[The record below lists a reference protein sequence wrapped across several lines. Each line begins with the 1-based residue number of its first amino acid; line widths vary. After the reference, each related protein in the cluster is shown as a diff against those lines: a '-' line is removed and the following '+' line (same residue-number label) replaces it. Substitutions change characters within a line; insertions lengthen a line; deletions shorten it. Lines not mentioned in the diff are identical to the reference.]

1 MIRYSNGG
9 AHHLLN
15 LCSLGGSAFPF
26 AFYIALP
33 CAVISCMLKVLM
45 LRGLLAWMGWEE
57 DHLVLRNSAPWNG
70 FSFLVGF
77 LIVFRTSQS
86 YTRFWD
92 ACRHT
97 ADMRA
102 QWFDAAAALCAFC
115 THSVVGEDAV
125 ATFKH
130 TMVRLFSML
139 HALALGEM
147 EDTDGSQIVA
157 FSVELLDPDGIDKD
171 SLRYLQQSD
180 AKVAVILQWMLVLIV
195 TNIKT
200 GVLSI
205 PPPILSRVFQQI
217 GNGMVALHQAVKI
230 STIPFPFPYAQA
242 CDFLL
247 VMHWMMTPVIIQTWT
262 STPTWS
268 FIFSFVM
275 VFIFWT
281 LNTTAI
287 GLENPFG
294 TDENDLDYDE
304 LQNEMNRHLLVL
316 LRSEAYRP
324 PELERHHVTEFMSS
338 RTRAT
343 AHRKSVEQEGFSPG
357 RNLQQVWNDVATA
370 RSSIPVQ
377 NFETGGFYPGDN
389 SDYGHHASTRNRSLL
404 SSLDYERGQSEDSRV
419 VAAAGLDNEEP
430 KGVRLE
436 VDHQHLSAVVE
447 QVVRSEWGK
456 SNSPEV
462 PS

>member
-9 AHHLLN
+9 LHHLLN
-15 LCSLGGSAFPF
+15 LFRLAGSSFPF
-26 AFYIALP
+26 ALVVAMP
-33 CAVISCMLKVLM
+33 CACISCALKILSA
-45 LRGLLAWMGWEE
+45 RGLLLWMESE
-57 DHLVLRNSAPWNG
+57 DQHLVLLNSAPWNG

-102 QWFDAAAALCAFC
+102 QWYDAAAALCAFC
-115 THSVVGEDAV
+115 AHSTAGEDATN
-125 ATFKH
+125 TFRQ

-157 FSVELLDPDGIDKD
+157 FNVELLDPDGLDTR
-171 SLRYLQQSD
+171 SLQQLQE
-180 AKVAVILQWMLVLIV
+180 AECKVGLILQWIMGIIV
-195 TNIKT
+195 AHIKT

-217 GNGMVALHQAVKI
+217 GNGMVALHQAIKI

-247 VMHWMMTPVIIQTWT
+247 VMHWLAAPVIIQTWT
-262 STPTWS
+262 SSPLWS
-268 FIFSFVM
+268 FVFTLIM
-275 VFIFWT
+275 VFVFWT

-294 TDENDLDYDE
+294 TDANDLDYAE
-304 LQNEMNRHLLVL
+304 LQNEMNRQLIVL
-316 LRSEAYRP
+316 LRPASYKPPSLLPGHCTKFCSARARASARSRPSDVGCGSLGRSLDEVWADARRDCQSSPSVDAVTAFSSGGFCRSETPNSGHSGGGKAAASGIR
-324 PELERHHVTEFMSS
+324 EGECESS
-338 RTRAT
+338 GPQLDSQFRCLVKAS
-343 AHRKSVEQEGFSPG
+343 AHRQ
-357 RNLQQVWNDVATA
+357 DC
-370 RSSIPVQ
+370 I
-377 NFETGGFYPGDN
+377 
-389 SDYGHHASTRNRSLL
+389 
-404 SSLDYERGQSEDSRV
+404 
-419 VAAAGLDNEEP
+419 
-430 KGVRLE
+430 
-436 VDHQHLSAVVE
+436 
-447 QVVRSEWGK
+447 
-456 SNSPEV
+456 
-462 PS
+462 